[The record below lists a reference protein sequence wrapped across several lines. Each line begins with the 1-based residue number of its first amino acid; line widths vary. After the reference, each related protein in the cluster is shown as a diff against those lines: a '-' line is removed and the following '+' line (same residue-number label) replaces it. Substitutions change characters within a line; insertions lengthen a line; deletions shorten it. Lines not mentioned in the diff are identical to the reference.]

1 MKIKHLK
8 KIQAALLPVWLS
20 FFAFFVAGCA
30 STPIS
35 KTSSATQVKTKKL
48 ARNQNS
54 SNNRTQLV
62 NLLVDKLALP
72 EYLEMAKSIS
82 KDDKQFIGCINSDD
96 TYRKLEA
103 ALRSEI
109 AETIAVLNDREIER
123 YLILQN
129 NKDSHFY
136 KKYYVVLLDT
146 LHLQL
151 DGKQPSPSEQKE
163 KFRKMLKPAEMAE
176 YLDIYLLP
184 NKAVKLKLFPMFGG
198 DFALFKF
205 LKKTA
210 EESCDVDSPKH

>member
-1 MKIKHLK
+1 MITLIVSGCMTPDAIKQPAKDNKLGLEEQFVTGFVQADFSLMIMKDK
-8 KIQAALLPVWLS
+8 KFI
-20 FFAFFVAGCA
+20 
-30 STPIS
+30 
-35 KTSSATQVKTKKL
+35 
-48 ARNQNS
+48 
-54 SNNRTQLV
+54 
-62 NLLVDKLALP
+62 DKLISGHGHTETSKQCVYDELSSSKQV
-72 EYLEMAKSIS
+72 EKS
-82 KDDKQFIGCINSDD
+82 KKVAQ
-96 TYRKLEA
+96 KLFE
-103 ALRSEI
+103 
-109 AETIAVLNDREIER
+109 
-123 YLILQN
+123 
-129 NKDSHFY
+129 
-136 KKYYVVLLDT
+136 KYPTHRQLDT